1 MANSEESFFNES
13 EIFFPSFL
21 NFWAAQE
28 EAEKFWHKI
37 TSLIS

>member
-13 EIFFPSFL
+13 EIFFYHFSNFL
-21 NFWAAQE
+21 KGGE

>member
-1 MANSEESFFNES
+1 MKVKFS
-13 EIFFPSFL
+13 FPSFL